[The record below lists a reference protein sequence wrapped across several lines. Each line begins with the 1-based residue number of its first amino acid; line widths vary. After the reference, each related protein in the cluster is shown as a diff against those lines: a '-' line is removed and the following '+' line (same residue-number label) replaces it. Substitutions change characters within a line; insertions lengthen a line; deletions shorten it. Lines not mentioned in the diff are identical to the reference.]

1 MCDGSS
7 AANHY
12 QLKYKK
18 NNNNSTQYDD
28 IMKSTSNHN
37 EKPGENT
44 TDVQIIQFCIV
55 TCKLVQLLLIIESL
69 LINRK
74 VFYRYIQYI
83 LEIIY
88 FILLKNV

>member
-37 EKPGENT
+37 EKP
-44 TDVQIIQFCIV
+44 DVQIIQFCVV
-55 TCKLVQLLLIIESL
+55 TCKLVLLLLIIESL
-69 LINRK
+69 LTNRK
-74 VFYRYIQYI
+74 VFYRYIQYF

-88 FILLKNV
+88 FILLKNAKLP